1 MLILSKKRY
10 MFRLD
15 DLRFTT
21 KGGGEIETAPDWI
34 RKDPYFELVFK
45 DGDILEL
52 VNNVTVP
59 VADAAAIAAA
69 AAKVADDAAKAQESD
84 VDKTSKKK

>member
-10 MFRLD
+10 MFRFD

-21 KGGGEIETAPDWI
+21 AGGGEIETAPDWI

-59 VADAAAIAAA
+59 VADAAA
-69 AAKVADDAAKAQESD
+69 KVADDAAKAQPEPD
-84 VDKTSKKK
+84 AAKTSKKK